1 MFVTFEGLDL
11 SGKSTQAERLLARLR
26 GMQRAAQVFPGG
38 VVALREPGGTA
49 LSERIRPLLLE
60 RSQLRI
66 DERAELMLFS
76 ASRAQLVAEVIR
88 PALER
93 GAVVVC
99 DRFYDS
105 TTAYQGYGR
114 GLDLEEVQ
122 RVNRAATGGLRPDCT
137 VLVDITVEEM
147 HRRARIAGKDPDRM
161 EAAGVAFYERVR
173 RGYRTLASLEEERFL
188 VIDGMRE
195 VTQVENDIW
204 RVLARRL
211 SVMEAQ
217 MEGTG
222 REGIVP

>member
-26 GMQRAAQVFPGG
+26 GMHRTVEVFPGG

-49 LSERIRPLLLE
+49 LSERVRPLLLE

-88 PALER
+88 PALAR

-147 HRRARIAGKDPDRM
+147 GRRARSAGKAPDRM
-161 EAAGVAFYERVR
+161 EAAGAAFYERVR
-173 RGYRTLASLEEERFL
+173 RGYLTLAALEEERFL

-195 VTQVENDIW
+195 VRQVEDEIW
-204 RVLARRL
+204 RVLARRM
-211 SVMEAQ
+211 SVLEAQ